1 MTLRRQIFFLLLV
14 WAPAAAFAAGL
25 GLYTRPTAA
34 APAPTTGQ
42 TLRADRIVI
51 WKAKR
56 RLELFYKGRMIKR
69 YRIAL
74 GFNPKG
80 HKVRQGDGRTPEG
93 TYRIDLRNPRSRFHL
108 SLRISYPNAR
118 DRKRAKSRGF
128 SPGGDIYI
136 HGQPNRLAALRGRLP
151 GDWTLGCVA
160 LTNREMRE
168 IWRAVKTGTPVE
180 IKA

>member
-1 MTLRRQIFFLLLV
+1 MTLRRQILLLLLV
-14 WAPAAAFAAGL
+14 WAPAAAFAVGP
-25 GLYTRPTAA
+25 GLYTRPALADDAA
-34 APAPTTGQ
+34 
-42 TLRADRIVI
+42 LRIDRIVI

-56 RLELFYKGRMIKR
+56 RLELYFRGRMVRR

-80 HKVRQGDGRTPEG
+80 HKVKEGDGRTPEG
-93 TYRIDLRNPRSRFHL
+93 IYRIDLRNPRSRFYR

-118 DRKRAKSRGF
+118 DRARARARGV

-136 HGQPNRLAALRGRLP
+136 HGQPNGLAALRGRLP

-160 LTNREMRE
+160 LTNREMSE
-168 IWRAVKTGTPVE
+168 LWRAVKIGTPVE